1 MPKYEVEL
9 NGNKFEI
16 EAPDDQALSAAVAQ
30 LQQSQ
35 ESGQHLSFEEGA
47 ALLDRERMQGASGTV
62 GAALTGVLDGV
73 PIAGPAMLG
82 GTQRAAAGLSSLI
95 NGGSYDENLNRA
107 REITATAQEEHPYVT
122 TGANIVGGVAGTIPM
137 VAAAP
142 GAFGVG
148 TGGLLARTAASGL
161 SGSVIGGADSAVRS
175 GGDPLESLK
184 GGVIGLGAGL
194 AGPAIG
200 KGIGAGIRYA
210 RGATSDALSGISKPA
225 QRFLEGQFSDP
236 ARVASQQQAL
246 SRLGPNAVLADVS
259 PEWLGVARG
268 AASRPGTRDAIV
280 EALDARSSAANARLR
295 MDMNANL
302 GQPIIPSQVERA
314 IGASQDAVAEGYGP
328 VMANARAVNTQP
340 IADRLDAITTNLR
353 GPAQRAVREIRGYL
367 DIPGTNVLDPNPQ
380 ALMASRQAIDGLM
393 GTETNDQVVRQLTI
407 ARQEIDGLLAQA
419 APGVK
424 EVDAQF
430 AELARQR
437 TALQQGRPILSN
449 EASAIR
455 PEELNEILAE
465 GVQPQGLQVGPS
477 AVPTRMRQAVRAE
490 IDRAVGTKANDTTAL
505 RQIVRGEGDWNREK
519 LGTLFGQENADRAL
533 AAIDRETVFGDTAN
547 RVTRGS
553 DTAMGSGFGK
563 FLDETSKA
571 ADIPSD
577 STLIGLGIKGGK
589 RVLEAVLKANAES
602 NAGRYA
608 NEIGQLSV
616 ADGAIRDQIVDSLL
630 RRAQGLQA
638 SSNPKIQAVINA
650 LMLSSGQQLSR

>member
-1 MPKYEVEL
+1 MPRFNGVPVEQKT
-9 NGNKFEI
+9 GSKPRFKG
-16 EAPDDQALSAAVAQ
+16 APV
-30 LQQSQ
+30 Q
-35 ESGQHLSFEEGA
+35 EGKHLSYEEGA
-47 ALLDRERMQGASGTV
+47 ALLDQESMQGANGAV
-62 GAALTGVLDGV
+62 GAALTGFIDGV
-73 PIAGPAMLG
+73 PIAGPLMLG
-82 GTQRAAAGLSSLI
+82 ASQRGAAGLSSLI
-95 NGGSYDENLNRA
+95 NGDSYGDNLSRA
-107 REITATAQEEHPYVT
+107 QDITSTAQQEHPYIT
-122 TGANIVGGVAGTIPM
+122 TGANIAGGVAGTIPM
-137 VAAAP
+137 VMAAP

-148 TGGLLARTAASGL
+148 TGSLLGRTIASGL
-161 SGSVIGGADSAVRS
+161 SGGVVGAADSAVRS
-175 GGDPLESLK
+175 GGDPLETLK
-184 GGVIGLGAGL
+184 GGLIGGGAGV

-200 KGIGAGIRYA
+200 KAIGSGIRYA

-225 QRFLEGQFSDP
+225 QRFLEGQFSNP
-236 ARVASQQQAL
+236 ARVTSQQQAL
-246 SRLGPNAVLADVS
+246 SRLGPDAVLADVS

-280 EALDARSSAANARLR
+280 EALNARSSAANARLGA
-295 MDMNANL
+295 DMNANL
-302 GQPIIPSQVERA
+302 GRSVIPSQVERA

-328 VMANARAVNTQP
+328 VMRNARAVNTQP

-353 GPAQRAVREIRGYL
+353 GPAQRAVREVRGYL

-380 ALMASRQAIDGLM
+380 ALMASRQAIDGLL
-393 GTETNDQVVRQLTI
+393 GSETNDQVIRQLTV
-407 ARQEIDGLLAQA
+407 ARQEIDGILAQA

-437 TALQQGRPILSN
+437 TALGQGRPILSN

-455 PEELNEILAE
+455 PQELNEILAE

-477 AVPTRMRQAVRAE
+477 AVPTRMRQGVRAE

-571 ADIPSD
+571 ADMPSD

-589 RVLEAVLKANAES
+589 RVLEAVLKANAEK

-608 NEIGQLSV
+608 SEIGRLSV
-616 ADGAIRDQIVDSLL
+616 ADGPIRDQIVDALMK
-630 RRAQGLQA
+630 RAQSQQSA
-638 SSNPKIQAVINA
+638 SNPQIQAVINA
-650 LMLSSGQQLSR
+650 LMLSGGQQLSR